1 MTQFYTLILVFTCIF
16 SVNRTFAFDFETT
29 PPDSTTSVVDK
40 TSAVVLIEAGK
51 TLFMAGKMKDAL
63 IKFREATNKDANSWK
78 AMYWVGQCH
87 YELNNYGYALT
98 YAKKALKTN
107 PEKVNKEIYV
117 LLGEA
122 HHRLGNLDSALVN
135 YQLALD
141 KLSNARAKVLL
152 VEHHIEE
159 CKFAIE
165 QNKSAKKYTKMRLPG
180 EVNSGFD
187 DYGAIMRDGGKTIY
201 FISRRSNTTGGGMN
215 PDDQRFFEDTYKVTW
230 SEEEEEWIEATNQM
244 GKINSDGF
252 DALNYVSPDGLL
264 GVLTLNTTAL
274 DIKKTTKGSD
284 IAEIKMSDKGTWNS
298 PKIIKNKT
306 INTSFFEGSAT
317 LTADGNTMYF
327 VSDRK
332 GAKSSTDIY
341 MVEKNG
347 KKWGEA
353 EPLPMHENTKGRE
366 TTPYITPD
374 GRFLFYSSNGLT
386 GMGGLDVYVV
396 ENLGDTWG
404 EPVNLGAGINSV
416 NNDTHFFYNAELNK
430 AFISG
435 YEIVRKKASVDIY
448 EIDMTGFS
456 LTK

>member
-1 MTQFYTLILVFTCIF
+1 MTQFYTFVLTILCLI
-16 SVNRTFAFDFETT
+16 SVNEANAFDNGTI
-29 PPDSTTSVVDK
+29 PPDSTTSVVDRA
-40 TSAVVLIEAGK
+40 SSVYFIEEGK
-51 TLFMAGKMKDAL
+51 TLFSKGLMKDAL

-122 HHRLGNLDSALVN
+122 HHRVGNVDSALVN
-135 YQLALD
+135 YELALEN
-141 KLSNARAKVLL
+141 LSKARAKVLL

-165 QNKSAKKYTKMRLPG
+165 QSKTPEKYTKVRLQG
-180 EVNSGFD
+180 EVNSGYD
-187 DYGAIMRDGGKTIY
+187 DYGAIMRDEGKTIY

-230 SEEEEEWIEATNQM
+230 SEEEEEWIEATNEL

-274 DIKKTTKGSD
+274 DVKKPTRGSD

-298 PKIIKNKT
+298 PKVIKNKT

-327 VSDRK
+327 VTDRK
-332 GAKSSTDIY
+332 GEKSSTDIY
-341 MVEKNG
+341 VVEKNG

-353 EPLPMHENTKGRE
+353 EPLPMHVNTKGRE

-416 NNDTHFFYNAELNK
+416 NNDSHFYYNPELNK

-456 LTK
+456 LAK

>member
-1 MTQFYTLILVFTCIF
+1 MTQFYTFVLALSCLF
-16 SVNRTFAFDFETT
+16 SVNGAYAFDNKMT
-29 PPDSTTSVVDK
+29 PPDSTTSVVDR
-40 TSAVVLIEAGK
+40 AAAIYFIEEGR
-51 TLFMAGKMKDAL
+51 TLFGKGHMKDAL
-63 IKFREATNKDANSWK
+63 IKFREAANKDKNSWK

-87 YELNNYGYALT
+87 YMLNNYGYALT

-107 PEKVNKEIYV
+107 PEKVNEEIYV
-117 LLGEA
+117 LLAES
-122 HHRLGNLDSALVN
+122 HHRVGNVEDALIN
-135 YQLALD
+135 YEKALLN
-141 KLSNARAKVLL
+141 LSKARSRVLL
-152 VEHHIEE
+152 VGHHIEE

-165 QNKSAKKYTKMRLPG
+165 QAKTAEKYTKVRLAG
-180 EVNSGFD
+180 EINSGYD
-187 DYGAIMRDGGKTIY
+187 DYGAIMRDGGKSIY

-230 SEEEEEWIEATNQM
+230 SEEEQEWIEATNEL

-252 DALNYVSPDGLL
+252 DALTYMSPDGLV

-284 IAEIKMSDKGTWNS
+284 LAEIYMNKKGTWNS
-298 PKIIKNKT
+298 PKRIKNKT

-327 VSDRK
+327 VTDRK
-332 GAKSSTDIY
+332 GQKSSTDIY
-341 MVEKNG
+341 VVERNG
-347 KKWGEA
+347 KKWGA
-353 EPLPMHENTKGRE
+353 AKPLPMHVNTKGRE

-374 GRFLFYSSNGLT
+374 GRFLFYSSNGLI

-416 NNDTHFFYNAELNK
+416 NNDTHFYYNAELQK

-448 EIDMTGFS
+448 QIDMTGFS
-456 LTK
+456 FPK